1 MTESVLFWGATTC
14 YAAATVL
21 LFVWLACDVGW
32 GGVWGRRLAACGL
45 VPHGVG
51 LALRW
56 IEVGHGP
63 YNTRYEIV
71 SSDTFILVLAYL
83 LTTRFIRRFAGVGVA
98 VMPAAFLLMGAAV
111 TSFGVRHE
119 VPIIFR
125 SNWLLL
131 HVGFAKAFAVAA
143 ILATGS
149 AVLYLLKVRRPEGLV
164 RLPAPEQLELY
175 TGQLLLL
182 SFLLLGVMI
191 VAGALW
197 AHQSWGR
204 YWGWDPIET
213 ASFICWMVYGI
224 VLHLRSLHRFN
235 GRRLAY
241 LTIGASILAILVL
254 FVAILLVPTIHNS
267 TMVGK

>member
-1 MTESVLFWGATTC
+1 MQSVLFWSATTC
-14 YAAATVL
+14 YSAATVL
-21 LFVWLACDVGW
+21 LFVWLACDKDW
-32 GGVWGRRLAACGL
+32 GGVWGTRLAACGL
-45 VPHGVG
+45 VPHGAG

-83 LTTRFIRRFAGVGVA
+83 VTVRFVRRFAGVGVV

-111 TSFGVRHE
+111 SSFGVKHE

-125 SNWLLL
+125 SYWLIL
-131 HVGFAKAFAVAA
+131 HVGFAKAFAATA
-143 ILATGS
+143 ILAAGC
-149 AVLYLLKVRRPEGLV
+149 AVSYLLKARSPAGLS
-164 RLPAPEQLELY
+164 RLPALERLELY

-191 VAGALW
+191 VAGSLW

-213 ASFICWMVYGI
+213 ASFVCWMIYGI
-224 VLHLRSLHRFN
+224 VLHLRSLHRWS

-241 LTIGASILAILVL
+241 VTIAASVLAIFAL